1 MVRSAIQPVLVVVL
15 TGLLVCIVPHA
26 EVSAEIYHYVDD
38 SGHHHFT
45 TYRMRD
51 MELIE
56 VIGAETQE
64 RQRSL
69 DTSSPRSSS
78 RRRSYDHDAYN
89 SLIREASETYDI
101 PFEFIKAVIKVE
113 SAFNPRA
120 VSRAGAQGLMQL
132 MPRTAESLG
141 VDDPFDPRQNIFGGT
156 LYLRQL
162 SDRYGGDINL
172 VLSGYNAGPGAV
184 AERQGI
190 PYEATRRYIQTVYR
204 YYQEYLSESE

>member
-1 MVRSAIQPVLVVVL
+1 MVRSAIQPVLYAFLSVTLILVVP
-15 TGLLVCIVPHA
+15 TG

-45 TYRMRD
+45 TYRMRG
-51 MELIE
+51 MELVE

-64 RQRSL
+64 RQRS
-69 DTSSPRSSS
+69 DTSSRRSSQRS
-78 RRRSYDHDAYN
+78 RSYDHDAFD
-89 SLIREASETYDI
+89 SVIREASEAYDI
-101 PFEFIKAVIKVE
+101 PFEFIKAVIKAE

-132 MPRTAESLG
+132 MPRTGESLG
-141 VDDPFDPRQNIFGGT
+141 VEDPFDPRQNILGGT

-184 AERQGI
+184 AEKQGI